1 MERELISWLR
11 EHLPPHPLLRL
22 GLGDDAAVLR
32 MAGVEECVV
41 TVDMLTD
48 QVDFE
53 LSKVDPRRV
62 GRKALA
68 ANLSDLAAMAARP
81 LAGVIALALPRP
93 GTACK
98 QAVAHDS
105 ETHDSERCGLELA
118 VALYEGMLPLAEQYD
133 LAIAGG
139 DTNCWDGPLAISI
152 TLLGAVTPRGPLR
165 RGGAKPGDRIVV
177 TGSFGGS
184 ILGRHLDFEPR
195 VGEALDLHEQYELHA
210 GIDVSDG
217 LSLDLAHVLEESHC
231 GAVIHT
237 DAVPVADDARRL
249 AQQRADG
256 STPLDHALS
265 DGEDFELILAV
276 PADEARRM
284 LHEQPLAGDC
294 PNFRI
299 SEDGTVPF
307 TGLTDIG
314 EFVAQP
320 GLWQIDRSG
329 VRRPLAPQ
337 GWQHG

>member
-11 EHLPPHPLLRL
+11 EHVPPHPLLRL

-32 MAGVEECVV
+32 TAGVDECVV

-48 QVDFE
+48 RVDFE

-81 LAGVIALALPRP
+81 LAGVVALALPRN
-93 GTACK
+93 GA
-98 QAVAHDS
+98 
-105 ETHDSERCGLELA
+105 LELA
-118 VALYEGMLPLAEQYD
+118 VALYEGMLPLAAQYD

-139 DTNCWDGPLAISI
+139 DTNSWDGPLAISI
-152 TLLGAVTPRGPLR
+152 TLLGAVTLRGPLR
-165 RGGAKPGDRIVV
+165 RDGAKPGDRILV

-195 VGEALDLHEQYELHA
+195 VREALELHARYELHA

-217 LSLDLAHVLEESHC
+217 LSLDLAHLFEESRC
-231 GAVIHT
+231 GAAIDVE
-237 DAVPVADDARRL
+237 AVPIADDARRL
-249 AQQRADG
+249 AERLADA

-265 DGEDFELILAV
+265 DGEDFELVLAV
-276 PADEARRM
+276 PGDEARRL
-284 LHEQPLAGDC
+284 LHDRPLA
-294 PNFRI
+294 
-299 SEDGTVPF
+299 VPI
-307 TGLTDIG
+307 TDIG
-314 EFVAQP
+314 EFTAEP

-329 VRRPLAPQ
+329 ARRPLVPR
-337 GWQHG
+337 GWQQT